1 TPTGYVI
8 KDAESIGIFLRDKVT
23 SYRVVIE
30 PMEFY
35 RLTPGSEQL
44 KPSQETPIPGL
55 TLAGDYTKQKYL
67 ATMEGAVYSGKLAAK
82 AVAEA
87 GPPRNGLGL
96 EELTVLT
103 LLLGKRYTRSVED
116 L

>member
-1 TPTGYVI
+1 M
-8 KDAESIGIFLRDKVT
+8 
-23 SYRVVIE
+23 VIE

-87 GPPRNGLGL
+87 GPPRNELDL
-96 EELTVLT
+96 EEPSVLT
-103 LLLGKRYTRSVED
+103 QLLGKRYTRFVEA
-116 L
+116 LAWRSSMISMMSSRCCSSIRG